1 MTYKQALALGSKD
14 WKICGYAG
22 AAETIA
28 RRLGLNPKCFYEW
41 AKRHEVDLI
50 GKGHLIIKN
59 HSLTLEAFLS
69 DTGLTF

>member
-1 MTYKQALALGSKD
+1 MSIFHTQLKNKD
-14 WKICGYAG
+14 PFAH

-28 RRLGLNPKCFYEW
+28 RRLGLNPKCFYYW
-41 AKRHEVDLI
+41 AKCHEVDLL

-59 HSLTLEAFLS
+59 HSLTLEAFLN